1 MNICVIGAGIAGI
14 TTAYYLTKSGH
25 SVTIIDS
32 ESGPAEQCSY
42 ANAGQISVSNSEVW
56 TTWRNVFKGLQ
67 WLAKKD
73 APLLIRPSLDLDKAK
88 WLWKFLY
95 YTAKNSYERNTI
107 ETIKLG
113 LESRQLYDEIVLE
126 EQIEFDQLR
135 AGILH
140 LYRDADWFRPALKTQ
155 QIYVWNG
162 CDFEILS
169 NPKEYRFFNQAKGRF
184 EDILQTNPAVA
195 EIKGVTGAA
204 ICQTDWTGDIHKF
217 CKQLFNRLVSK
228 YGVVYEFHRH
238 INDIDV
244 LEDFD
249 RIVLANGA
257 GVRHLSKLVGDSHPV
272 YPVKGYSITIPLDS
286 AGMANSPNISVL
298 DQDKKIVCT
307 KLGDR
312 LRIAGT
318 AEITG
323 DDYEIREDRIRPLV
337 NWVNTNLPKVN
348 TERYD
353 SWACL
358 RPMTPNMLPI
368 ISQSKFNKKVFYNT
382 GHGHLGWTLSAATAK
397 KLTDKIDKS

>member
-1 MNICVIGAGIAGI
+1 MNICVVGAGIAGI
-14 TTAYYLTKSGH
+14 TSAYYLTKSGH
-25 SVTIIDS
+25 AVTIFDS

-56 TTWRNVFKGLQ
+56 TTWRNVVKGLQ

-88 WLWKFLY
+88 WLLKFLY
-95 YTAKNSYERNTI
+95 YTATNSYERNTI
-107 ETIKLG
+107 YTIKLG

-126 EQIEFDQLR
+126 EQIQFDQLR

-140 LYRDADWFRPALKTQ
+140 LYRDQDWFKSALKTQ
-155 QIYVWNG
+155 ELYEWNG
-162 CDFEILS
+162 CDFTVLANS
-169 NPKEYRFFNQAKGRF
+169 KEYKFFNRNIGKF
-184 EDILQTNPAVA
+184 EDLKETNPAVA
-195 EIKGVTGAA
+195 EIQGVTGAA
-204 ICQTDWTGDIHKF
+204 VCHTDWTGDIHKF
-217 CKQLFNRLVSK
+217 CNQLFNKLVSK
-228 YGVVYEFHRH
+228 YGVSYEFNKL
-238 INDIDV
+238 IKNVDD
-244 LEDFD
+244 LYDYD
-249 RIVLANGA
+249 CIVLANGA
-257 GVRHLSKLVGDSHPV
+257 GVRHLSKLVGDCHPV

-286 AGMANSPNISVL
+286 VGMANSPNISVL

-323 DDYEIREDRIRPLV
+323 DDYEIREDRIKPLV
-337 NWVNTNLPKVN
+337 DWVNNNLPKVN

-368 ISQSKFNKKVFYNT
+368 ISQSKFNKKVFYHT

-397 KLTDKIDKS
+397 KLTNIINQ